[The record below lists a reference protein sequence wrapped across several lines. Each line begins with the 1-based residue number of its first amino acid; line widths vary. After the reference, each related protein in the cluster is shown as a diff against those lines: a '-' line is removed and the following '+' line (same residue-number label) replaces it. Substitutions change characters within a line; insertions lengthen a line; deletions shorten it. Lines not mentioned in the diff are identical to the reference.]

1 VPPHQSLR
9 AGRALIGAI
18 ALLMLPGLGNAAAFG
33 PAPEPSLAS
42 PAQSAPRC
50 GGLDE
55 GVFGLVDGSID
66 PVAHASFT
74 VAGRAYQSSDFNL
87 VTLAVFELAWIGH
100 QEVCIDEDAAQKPV
114 GASASV
120 DVCGDAIVGAT
131 SWPFLTGSGELDANG
146 QTNERMGFIDN
157 TLMGFD
163 PFSVQGDPTPP
174 NFLSALKVA
183 VDYKEPDDC
192 IVATVAWT
200 APADPIV
207 TASLTA
213 FECLTADE
221 LAGGVV
227 TFIQPANNWTYTFSL
242 TPGSSITP
250 DFEPGELAG
259 VGVTAQ
265 RGLEGSV
272 SIVPALIGG
281 CPDALETMPPAIP
294 AATPTPSPM
303 SSSTPIA
310 TESPSPSAVSSP
322 TPSNDSPAPSL
333 SASEPPTAGAI
344 VANLETTGPGSPGNP
359 ASTVEATG
367 PPILGLL
374 LAALL
379 AAAGA
384 GLFWQIKSRDSR
396 PVPAG
401 ADPSLAALL
410 VPPAA
415 TPSIALEDAGLTP
428 REREVLAMVADG
440 LTNREIG
447 SALFITESTAGVHV
461 SNILGKLGVDSRTE
475 AARYAL
481 QAGIKPSGPAGP
493 LN

>member
-1 VPPHQSLR
+1 
-9 AGRALIGAI
+9 
-18 ALLMLPGLGNAAAFG
+18 
-33 PAPEPSLAS
+33 
-42 PAQSAPRC
+42 
-50 GGLDE
+50 
-55 GVFGLVDGSID
+55 
-66 PVAHASFT
+66 
-74 VAGRAYQSSDFNL
+74 
-87 VTLAVFELAWIGH
+87 
-100 QEVCIDEDAAQKPV
+100 
-114 GASASV
+114 
-120 DVCGDAIVGAT
+120 
-131 SWPFLTGSGELDANG
+131 
-146 QTNERMGFIDN
+146 MGFINN

-213 FECLTADE
+213 FECLTAGE
-221 LAGGVV
+221 VAGDMV

-250 DFEPGELAG
+250 VFEPGELGG

-265 RGLEGSV
+265 RGLDGSV
-272 SIVPALIGG
+272 SIVPALVAG
-281 CPDALETMPPAIP
+281 CPDALDTMPPAIP
-294 AATPTPSPM
+294 AASPTPADVSSPAL
-303 SSSTPIA
+303 SSVG
-310 TESPSPSAVSSP
+310 SPSPSAISSP
-322 TPSNDSPAPSL
+322 TPSDDSPAPSS
-333 SASEPPTAGAI
+333 SASEAPTAGAI
-344 VANLETTGPGSPGNP
+344 AANLETTRPGSPGVP
-359 ASTVEATG
+359 ASNESSG

-374 LAALL
+374 VAALL
-379 AAAGA
+379 AAAGI
-384 GLFWQIKSRDSR
+384 GLYWQFVRRDSR

-401 ADPSLAALL
+401 ADPSLATLL
-410 VPPAA
+410 VPPAP
-415 TPSIALEDAGLTP
+415 TPSVALEDAGLTP

-475 AARYAL
+475 AARFAL
-481 QAGIKPSGPAGP
+481 RAGIKASGPGDH